1 MGRDIKR
8 QRPSDSSFNPGD
20 ILKLKELKL
29 DIKNF
34 FLLPEKLILYI
45 MSMTYNII
53 LFETLFKNR
62 ILFQKI
68 AYP

>member
-20 ILKLKELKL
+20 ILKMKELKL

-34 FLLPEKLILYI
+34 FFIAWKINFV
-45 MSMTYNII
+45 YNVDD
-53 LFETLFKNR
+53 L
-62 ILFQKI
+62 
-68 AYP
+68 